1 MISPQGQVLSALH
14 SVAHHN
20 RSVATCL
27 EQNVLGTMHGDNKPI
42 KNIACISIRPFIR
55 RARWDDTCI
64 ICVMYLLMII
74 DIVSLNRLSIF
85 FYSFEAG
92 IADAISSFK

>member
-1 MISPQGQVLSALH
+1 MISPQG
-14 SVAHHN
+14 HN

-27 EQNVLGTMHGDNKPI
+27 GQNVLGAMHGDNKPI

-55 RARWDDTCI
+55 RERWDDTCI

-85 FYSFEAG
+85 F
-92 IADAISSFK
+92 